1 MITIKISSICVMNK
15 ASLPLKWKGKE
26 PSLGSPSCTTNNKDS
41 CSGID
46 NIVGEN
52 V

>member
-1 MITIKISSICVMNK
+1 MNK
-15 ASLPLKWKGKE
+15 ASEPERWKGKE

-41 CSGID
+41 CRIV